1 MESIRDIARSGK
13 RRIHVGHSVS
23 VDGRFDTLGS
33 RLVDAPRDWFP
44 RSIGVRIA
52 GVPVRKRVV
61 VEFGDAIKTSTW
73 AVVRVNWKATFPQKL
88 FPTMEGKVS
97 LSPQGRNAAKL
108 TVSGVYEPPLG
119 RVGEDLNEAV
129 MHPVAELTV
138 KELAEAIA
146 KRLSRSR

>member
-1 MESIRDIARSGK
+1 MESVRHIARSGK
-13 RRIHVGHSVS
+13 RRIHVGHAV
-23 VDGRFDTLGS
+23 VVEGVFDTLAA

-44 RSIGVRIA
+44 RSIGVRVA

-61 VEFGDAIKTSTW
+61 VEFGDALKTSTW
-73 AVVRVNWKATFPQKL
+73 AVVRVNWKATFPQRL

-97 LSPQGRNAAKL
+97 LSPQGKSAAKL
-108 TVSGVYEPPLG
+108 TVSGVYVPPLG
-119 RVGEDLNEAV
+119 HLGEDLNEAV

-138 KELAEAIA
+138 RELAGAIA